1 MATRRITVPDL
12 VGFGWEEARDMAR
25 ASGLVPRA
33 IGPDGQTVNG
43 AGGTV
48 IDQSVAAGDE
58 AEAGTGIALR
68 VAFGG
73 GPAGQREPRDPL
85 PNPREFE
92 DWLNL
97 PSGPDIPHAERAD
110 REPAL
115 AGKP

>member
-1 MATRRITVPDL
+1 MPDL

-25 ASGLVPRA
+25 AAGLRPRA
-33 IGPDGQTVNG
+33 VGPDGQAVNG
-43 AGGTV
+43 RGGVV
-48 IDQSVAAGDE
+48 IEQSP
-58 AEAGTGIALR
+58 AEGQKVERGADVALR

-97 PSGPDIPHAERAD
+97 PVGQDIPHSERTGD

-115 AGKP
+115 AGQH

>member
-1 MATRRITVPDL
+1 VARIKVPDL

-25 ASGLVPRA
+25 AAGLNPRA
-33 IGPDGQTVNG
+33 VGPDGQAVNG
-43 AGGTV
+43 QGGVV
-48 IDQSVAAGDE
+48 IDQVPRSGEKADHGDDV
-58 AEAGTGIALR
+58 ALR

-73 GPAGQREPRDPL
+73 GPAGQREPLDPL

-97 PSGPDIPHAERAD
+97 PSGPDIPHAEKTA